1 MRDELNLD
9 TTLSFFSK
17 KKFELIINQLVKT
30 LLTLYF
36 LTFNFSLNLIKTSG
50 HYKDLSHA

>member
-36 LTFNFSLNLIKTSG
+36 LTFNFNLNLIKTSG